1 MQYHKPSL
9 FKPKGSSAALEY
21 IIKFLKISADT
32 RNLKSGSTFHGQ
44 LIKTSQAHE
53 ENIIQTNSLINFYAK
68 CGQISVAC
76 QLFDGMPKRNVV
88 SWSALMAGCL
98 HNGLAS
104 EVLRLFRS
112 MNSRESLQLNEYIFA
127 TVISACSDIKVL
139 EQGKQC
145 HGYVL
150 KSGLVFHPYVR
161 NALISMYS
169 KCSDLES
176 AVVVFK
182 TLPQADILSY
192 NSVIAGLLEH
202 GHLNEALDI
211 FGKMVTDFVEWDRFT
226 YVTVLGLCARLKN
239 LKLGLQ
245 VHSRIL
251 RMGVEFD
258 EFLDSAII
266 DMYGKCG
273 RILSARN
280 AFNGFGN
287 HNVVSWTA
295 IMAAYVQNGCFEEA
309 LNLFLDMEL
318 KDVPPNEYTYAVIL
332 HSCAELSALG
342 LGDLLNARTKKSG
355 LNDHVIVGNALIN
368 MYAKSG
374 NIGAA
379 YQVFS
384 DIVHHDIITWNSMIS
399 GYSHHGLGRE
409 ALLIFRDMLAAE
421 EFPDYVTF
429 VGVLSACGHLCLVDE
444 GFYYLNQV
452 MKEIG
457 ITPGVEHYTCI
468 VGLLC
473 RAGLLIEAERFMRS
487 TPVHWDVV
495 AWRTLLSACHVQQ
508 DFRLGERVAEVILE
522 LDPSDVGTYILLSN
536 LYAKARRWDGVVKIR
551 KLMRGRDI
559 KKEPGVSWIELRN
572 NTHVF
577 SSEDKKHPESI
588 LIYKKIEELLAQI
601 KQLGYI
607 PSIDSVL
614 HDVEDEQKE
623 DYLSYHSEKLAVA
636 YGLMNTPAGAPL
648 RIIKNLRMCDDCH
661 TAVKLISLVTKRTII
676 IRDANRFHCFE
687 SGGCSCY
694 DYW

>member
-1 MQYHKPSL
+1 MQYHRPSL
-9 FKPKGSSAALEY
+9 FRPKGSSASLED
-21 IIKFLKISADT
+21 IIMLLKIYADT
-32 RNLKSGSTFHGQ
+32 RNLKSGSIFHGQ
-44 LIKTSQAHE
+44 LIKTPRAHE
-53 ENIIQTNSLINFYAK
+53 ENVIQTNSLINFYAK
-68 CGQISVAC
+68 CGRISVAF
-76 QLFDGMPKRNVV
+76 QLFSGMTKRNIV
-88 SWSALMAGCL
+88 SWSALMAGYL
-98 HNGLAS
+98 HIGLAY
-104 EVLRLFRS
+104 EVLTLFRS
-112 MNSRESLQLNEYIFA
+112 MILRVSLQPNEYIFA
-127 TVISACSDIKVL
+127 TVISAYSDIRAL
-139 EQGKQC
+139 EPGRQC

-150 KSGLVFHPYVR
+150 KSGLVFHAYVR

-169 KCSDLES
+169 KCMDLES
-176 AVVVFK
+176 AMVVLK
-182 TLPQADILSY
+182 TLPQSDTLPY
-192 NSVIAGLLEH
+192 NSVITGLMEH
-202 GHLNEALDI
+202 GHLNEALEVL
-211 FGKMVTDFVEWDRFT
+211 GKMVTEFVEWDRFT
-226 YVTVLGLCARLKN
+226 YVTVLGLCAHLKD

-245 VHSRIL
+245 VHNRVL
-251 RMGVEFD
+251 RMGIEFD

-280 AFNGFGN
+280 AFIGLCN

-309 LNLFLDMEL
+309 LNLFLDMDL
-318 KDVPPNEYTYAVIL
+318 KDVAPNEYTYAVIL
-332 HSCAELSALG
+332 NSCAELSALG
-342 LGDLLNARTKKSG
+342 LGDLLNARTKKCG
-355 LNDHVIVGNALIN
+355 LNDRVIVGNALIN

-384 DIVHHDIITWNSMIS
+384 DMVCHDIITWNSMIS

-409 ALLIFRDMLAAE
+409 ALLVFRDMLAAE

-444 GFYYLNQV
+444 GLYYLNQV
-452 MKEIG
+452 MKEFG

-473 RAGLLIEAERFMRS
+473 KAGLLIEAARFMRS
-487 TPVHWDVV
+487 TPVQWDVI
-495 AWRTLLSACHVQQ
+495 AWRTLLSACHVHHN
-508 DFRLGERVAEVILE
+508 FNLGRRVAEVILE
-522 LDPSDVGTYILLSN
+522 LDPVDAGTYILLSN
-536 LYAKARRWDGVVKIR
+536 MYAKVRRWDGVVKIR
-551 KLMRGRDI
+551 KLMRGRDV

-572 NTHVF
+572 KTHVF
-577 SSEDKKHPESI
+577 ISEDKKRPESI

-601 KQLGYI
+601 KQLGYV
-607 PSIDSVL
+607 PSIDTVL

-623 DYLSYHSEKLAVA
+623 KYLSYHSEKLAVA